1 MTQTLVDA
9 VSAAAMNIAK
19 DLLLDLLDSGRDGLE
34 PLDALIILAVLQ
46 ANRALGAL
54 SDVAPADG
62 APADPRPVSVSG
74 LAASLQS
81 PFETVRRRVAR
92 LSGLG
97 IFEVA
102 PTGVV
107 APRWVLES
115 PGYAKRVLGVD
126 RSLCQAYRRLLRVG
140 FFEGDSRPQPALSN
154 TAPAPMA
161 ERAVLSGAFT
171 LRMMDFLGARF
182 GGIVRV
188 MVMLAMLRENTRDLG
203 DARNFG
209 DGVELPVA
217 PDSLKRPASVALVA
231 RRLRLQHETVRRHVH
246 ALVSQGVC
254 RRVRGGFIVTAQSL
268 VQRRLAELVPETSVN
283 LHRLYR
289 GLGQIGAIA
298 AWGYW
303 DGEGARPDGL

>member
-1 MTQTLVDA
+1 MTQTPVDA

-34 PLDALIILAVLQ
+34 PLDALIILAVFQ
-46 ANRALGAL
+46 ANRAVGA
-54 SDVAPADG
+54 SAMAAGDDAP
-62 APADPRPVSVSG
+62 PAPRPVSVSG
-74 LAASLQS
+74 LAASLKS

-102 PTGVV
+102 ATGVV

-140 FFEGDSRPQPALSN
+140 FFEGANRLQPALSKA
-154 TAPAPMA
+154 APAPMA
-161 ERAVLSGAFT
+161 ERAILSGAFT

-182 GGIVRV
+182 GGVGRV

-217 PDSLKRPASVALVA
+217 PDRLKRPASIALVA

-254 RRVRGGFIVTAQSL
+254 RRARGGFIVTAESL
-268 VQRRLAELVPETSVN
+268 AQRRIAELAPETSVN
-283 LHRLYR
+283 LRRLYR
-289 GLGQIGAIA
+289 GLGQMGAIA
-298 AWGYW
+298 AWGDW